1 MTSNEILSC
10 TPNEDVVTKSMY
22 RFKVWNLLEN
32 KDLVRF
38 PRPCKGRIPN
48 FVDCVVAAEKL
59 SALDIFKKAEIIK
72 VNIDKPQESVRF
84 TVLEE
89 GKTLLVPMPGLT
101 DGLVMKVTPPRDAS
115 RPLLRMACKRRGA
128 SDFGKPI
135 DLNEKIQVDMIVL
148 GSVAV
153 SKEGHRIGKGEGF
166 SDLEY
171 AVMAACGT
179 VTEDTVIVTTVHDE
193 QIFDK
198 LPHELFQPFDVPV
211 DFIVTPTQVIEVT
224 PRLPKP
230 KGILWNVLSDR
241 RLQLIP
247 MLKTLR
253 DKDMKSGKDCTLK
266 EVDSE
271 PEERTRPY
279 YRPSLPRRRMYVPP
293 RRPSQESRNN
303 SPQGRRTRTFR
314 RGGSQRKQGPRDQR
328 EQRGGKFDRKMN
340 GENKENLQQQS
351 RQKPIRRVQRR
362 FYKNRLPVDFSVK
375 VGNIGSAV
383 RVRDLKAALNEKG
396 VRPREITWKGARGF
410 ALLHFAKM
418 KAQPEQPTAV
428 DDVIASLQ
436 GLTVKCKREAE
447 IQETLLSVEP
457 AKPISRIE
465 NAGVTSV

>member
-1 MTSNEILSC
+1 MTSNDILSC
-10 TPNEDVVTKSMY
+10 TPHEDVVSKSMY

-32 KDLVRF
+32 KDLVMF

-48 FVDCVVAAEKL
+48 FVDCTIAADKL
-59 SALDIFKKAEIIK
+59 STLDIFKKAEVIK

-89 GKTLLVPMPGLT
+89 GKTLLVPMPGLV
-101 DGLVMKVTPPRDAS
+101 DGLVMKVCPPRDAS
-115 RPLLRMACKRRGA
+115 RPLKRVACNRRGA
-128 SDFGKPI
+128 SEFGKPV
-135 DLNEKIQVDMIVL
+135 DLDEKIQVDMIVL

-153 SKEGHRIGKGEGF
+153 SKEGHRIGKGEGY

-171 AVMAACGT
+171 AVLCACGA

-193 QIFDK
+193 QIFDT
-198 LPHELFQPFDVPV
+198 LPHNLFQPFDVPV

-253 DKDMKSGKDCTLK
+253 DKDIDLGKDCTLK

-271 PEERTRPY
+271 PEERTKPY
-279 YRPSLPRRRMYVPP
+279 YRPLPRRRPYIPP
-293 RRPSQESRNN
+293 RKHSRESDS
-303 SPQGRRTRTFR
+303 SPQGRPSRTFR
-314 RGGSQRKQGPRDQR
+314 RGGSQRKQVDDGSNDAEVTTNGPREQR
-328 EQRGGKFDRKMN
+328 EPRGGKFDRKMN
-340 GENKENLQQQS
+340 GENKENQQQS

-362 FYKNRLPVDFSVK
+362 FYKNRLPADFSVK
-375 VGNIGSAV
+375 VGNIGSTV

-410 ALLHFAKM
+410 AVLHFAKM
-418 KAQPEQPTAV
+418 KAQPEQPIAV
-428 DDVIASLQ
+428 DDV
-436 GLTVKCKREAE
+436 
-447 IQETLLSVEP
+447 
-457 AKPISRIE
+457 
-465 NAGVTSV
+465 

>member
-1 MTSNEILSC
+1 M
-10 TPNEDVVTKSMY
+10 
-22 RFKVWNLLEN
+22 
-32 KDLVRF
+32 
-38 PRPCKGRIPN
+38 
-48 FVDCVVAAEKL
+48 
-59 SALDIFKKAEIIK
+59 
-72 VNIDKPQESVRF
+72 
-84 TVLEE
+84 
-89 GKTLLVPMPGLT
+89 
-101 DGLVMKVTPPRDAS
+101 
-115 RPLLRMACKRRGA
+115 
-128 SDFGKPI
+128 
-135 DLNEKIQVDMIVL
+135 
-148 GSVAV
+148 
-153 SKEGHRIGKGEGF
+153 GHRIGKGEGF

-314 RGGSQRKQGPRDQR
+314 RGGSQRKQVDGSGDADVTTNFPSFTSRGPMNKDGQR
-328 EQRGGKFDRKMN
+328 PSARHDIDVVEYIADRSQRH
-340 GENKENLQQQS
+340 S
-351 RQKPIRRVQRR
+351 H
-362 FYKNRLPVDFSVK
+362 
-375 VGNIGSAV
+375 
-383 RVRDLKAALNEKG
+383 
-396 VRPREITWKGARGF
+396 
-410 ALLHFAKM
+410 LLHILFS
-418 KAQPEQPTAV
+418 
-428 DDVIASLQ
+428 IF
-436 GLTVKCKREAE
+436 
-447 IQETLLSVEP
+447 
-457 AKPISRIE
+457 
-465 NAGVTSV
+465 